1 MPRVNKFHHVNDVTN
16 VYFSN
21 VIPKVLH
28 RYFRLPGKFVR
39 NYTIR
44 IVKRD
49 GSEGEMDWLILVEP
63 DGHSL
68 FEKILIN
75 VEFQSS
81 RVTKEKI
88 KIISEYKDYTKT
100 YYGLPVLTV
109 IIITDGYE
117 YSEVEYSRV
126 DSDILKPIFIYMDFD
141 KIIERLNNLEEKI
154 LNQIELSEDD
164 GLDMVFLPM
173 FAPKKEGKWITE
185 KVLNLFNMDKTLK
198 KPFRGHIGYG
208 ISLMVKKYFKSTSR
222 AEELLKMLEEKVNDS
237 KLRIVVEFEEDY
249 ARQVYERKLADLDKA
264 IADKD
269 RVLADKDRV
278 LADKDK
284 AIADKDKTIAEKDEE
299 IKVMLEKKDDEIKV
313 LKARLEENGISY

>member
-1 MPRVNKFHHVNDVTN
+1 MPRVNSVHHVNDVTN

-39 NYTIR
+39 NYTTR

-63 DGHSL
+63 DGHRL

-88 KIISEYKDYTKT
+88 KIISEYKDYAKT

-117 YSEVEYSRV
+117 SSEVEYRRV
-126 DSDILKPIFIYMDFD
+126 DSDILKPIFIYIDFD
-141 KIIERLNNLEEKI
+141 EIIEKLNNLEGKI
-154 LNQIELSEDD
+154 LNHIELSEDD

-173 FAPKKEGKWITE
+173 FAPKNEGKWITE
-185 KVLNLFNMDKTLK
+185 KLLNLFNMDKTLK

-208 ISLMVKKYFKSTSR
+208 ISLMVKKYFKSTAK
-222 AEELLKMLEEKVNDS
+222 AEELLKMLDEKVNDS
-237 KLRIVVEFEEDY
+237 KLRIVAEFEEDY
-249 ARQVYERKLADLDKA
+249 ARQVYERKLADRDKA
-264 IADKD
+264 IAEKDK
-269 RVLADKDRV
+269 VLAE
-278 LADKDK
+278 KDK
-284 AIADKDKTIAEKDEE
+284 AIAEKDEE
-299 IKVMLEKKDDEIKV
+299 IKVMLERKDDEIKV
-313 LKARLEENGISY
+313 LKAKLEENGISY

>member
-1 MPRVNKFHHVNDVTN
+1 MPRVNRVHHVNDVTN

-39 NYTIR
+39 NYTTR

-63 DGHSL
+63 DGHRL

-81 RVTKEKI
+81 KVTKEKI
-88 KIISEYKDYTKT
+88 RIISEYKDYAKT

-117 YSEVEYSRV
+117 YSDVEYSRV
-126 DSDILKPIFIYMDFD
+126 DSDILKPIFICIDFNE
-141 KIIERLNNLEEKI
+141 IIERLNNLEEKI
-154 LNQIELSEDD
+154 LNHIELNEED

-185 KVLNLFNMDKTLK
+185 KVLHLFNRDKTLK
-198 KPFRGHIGYG
+198 KPFRGHVGYG
-208 ISLMVKKYFKSTSR
+208 ISLMVKKYFKSTSK

-237 KLRIVVEFEEDY
+237 KLRLVAEFEEDY
-249 ARQVYERKLADLDKA
+249 AIQVYERKLAE
-264 IADKD
+264 
-269 RVLADKDRV
+269 
-278 LADKDK
+278 KDK
-284 AIADKDKTIAEKDEE
+284 ALAEKDEE
-299 IKVMLEKKDDEIKV
+299 IKVMLERKDDEIKV

>member
-1 MPRVNKFHHVNDVTN
+1 MPRVNRVHHVNDVTN

-39 NYTIR
+39 NYTTR

-63 DGHSL
+63 DGHRL

-88 KIISEYKDYTKT
+88 KIISEYKDYAKT

-109 IIITDGYE
+109 IIIT
-117 YSEVEYSRV
+117 SRV
-126 DSDILKPIFIYMDFD
+126 DSDILMPIFIRMDFD
-141 KIIERLNNLEEKI
+141 EIIERLNNLEEKI
-154 LNQIELSEDD
+154 LNHIELSEDD

-185 KVLNLFNMDKTLK
+185 KVLHLFNMDKTLK
-198 KPFRGHIGYG
+198 KPFRGHVGYG
-208 ISLMVKKYFKSTSR
+208 ISLMVKKYFKSTSK

-237 KLRIVVEFEEDY
+237 KLRIVAEFEEDY
-249 ARQVYERKLADLDKA
+249 ARQVYERKLADMDKA
-264 IADKD
+264 ISDKNKA
-269 RVLADKDRV
+269 LADR
-278 LADKDK
+278 DK
-284 AIADKDKTIAEKDEE
+284 ALAEKDEE
-299 IKVMLEKKDDEIKV
+299 IKVMLERKDDEIKV

>member
-1 MPRVNKFHHVNDVTN
+1 MPRVNRVHHVNDVTN

-39 NYTIR
+39 NYTTR

-63 DGHSL
+63 DGHRL

-75 VEFQSS
+75 AEFQSS

-88 KIISEYKDYTKT
+88 KIISEYKDYAKT

-126 DSDILKPIFIYMDFD
+126 DSDILMPIFIRMDFD
-141 KIIERLNNLEEKI
+141 EIIERLNNLEEKI
-154 LNQIELSEDD
+154 LNHIELSEDD

-185 KVLNLFNMDKTLK
+185 KVLHLFNMDKTLK
-198 KPFRGHIGYG
+198 KPFRGHVGYG
-208 ISLMVKKYFKSTSR
+208 ISLMVKKYFKSTSK

-237 KLRIVVEFEEDY
+237 KLRIVAEFEEDY
-249 ARQVYERKLADLDKA
+249 ARQVYERKLADMDKA
-264 IADKD
+264 IS
-269 RVLADKDRV
+269 
-278 LADKDK
+278 DKDK
-284 AIADKDKTIAEKDEE
+284 ALADRDKALAEKDEE
-299 IKVMLEKKDDEIKV
+299 IKVMLERKDDEIKV